1 MVRVTGLTKVRLDGL
16 LTRQRQC
23 PPAPTTRA
31 GDGMGAPPTASP
43 HPRHPPPHR
52 GLARREPSGIET
64 REPLAW
70 PLRPAQPDSASN
82 WAALL
87 EGDAS
92 GSLPLLL
99 TRPASRVP
107 AYGGRRPC
115 LWGGCVDGASHA
127 RLRHAASRA
136 RRSAAS
142 VGACRIDS
150 CSPACCLPPICS
162 SHRPSPPPHSG
173 ARARDCRAQGAGGHA
188 AAAGRAKRP
197 SPGPPRGSRRV
208 PPRGCLKALN
218 HLRRRGPCPK
228 NAAPPPASS
237 LAPA

>member
-1 MVRVTGLTKVRLDGL
+1 MSTARRAIIMVRVTGLTKVRLDGL

-136 RRSAAS
+136 RRFCRRMPDRLVLAGLLPAS
-142 VGACRIDS
+142 NLQLS
-150 CSPACCLPPICS
+150 PPIATPS
-162 SHRPSPPPHSG
+162 QRRP
-173 ARARDCRAQGAGGHA
+173 
-188 AAAGRAKRP
+188 RP
-197 SPGPPRGSRRV
+197 RLPRTRRRRPRSRRR
-208 PPRGCLKALN
+208 PRKA
-218 HLRRRGPCPK
+218 P
-228 NAAPPPASS
+228 
-237 LAPA
+237 